1 MRSTL
6 KNDKKMINP
15 ILIIINIS
23 FIMRGVKRRIW
34 KRKWMIPT
42 EENLQQYVKEKYR
55 LVGVER

>member
-6 KNDKKMINP
+6 INDKKMINP